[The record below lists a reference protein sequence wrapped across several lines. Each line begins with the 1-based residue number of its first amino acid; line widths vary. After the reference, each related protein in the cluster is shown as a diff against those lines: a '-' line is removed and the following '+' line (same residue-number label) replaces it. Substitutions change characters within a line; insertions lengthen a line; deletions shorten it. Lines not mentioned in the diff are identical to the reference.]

1 MDIVQSIVLG
11 VVQGLG
17 EFLPISS
24 SGHLIVIP
32 WLLGWREHTLSFDVM
47 LHAGTLFAVVVY
59 FWKDWMTL
67 IKEGILSLKE
77 KTLKG
82 VPQRKLFWFIVIA
95 SIPGAIIGKL
105 LEDKAETI
113 FRSPFLIAG
122 TIGGFAIIFYLIDR
136 FGRKTR
142 NLQALNLKDSILI
155 GLSQAL
161 AIVPGISRSGITI
174 ACGLGLKLDRESSA
188 KFSFLLATPII
199 FGATVIKL
207 RDIFILTNGQQNISL
222 LLGFIISAVTGFL
235 AIHYLLG
242 YVRRHT
248 FNLFVIY
255 RIIFS
260 LTIFA
265 AFLFRR

>member
-1 MDIVQSIVLG
+1 MNIIQSIVLG

-47 LHAGTLFAVVVY
+47 LHAGTLLAVVVY
-59 FWKDWMTL
+59 FWKDWL
-67 IKEGILSLKE
+67 NILRKE
-77 KTLKG
+77 
-82 VPQRKLFWFIVIA
+82 RKLFWYIVIA
-95 SIPGAIIGKL
+95 SVPGAIIGKL
-105 LEDKAETI
+105 LEEKAETI
-113 FRSPFLIAG
+113 FRNPLLIAG
-122 TIGGFAIIFYLIDR
+122 TMGGFAIIFYLIDR
-136 FGRKTR
+136 FSKRTR
-142 NLQALNLKDSILI
+142 NLQALNLRDSILI
-155 GLSQAL
+155 GISQAL

-188 KFSFLLATPII
+188 KFSFLLSAPII
-199 FGATVIKL
+199 FGATVLKVK
-207 RDIFILTNGQQNISL
+207 DIFVLSNGTQGVSL
-222 LLGFIISAVTGFL
+222 LLGFIVSAVTGFL

-260 LTIFA
+260 IIIFVIW
-265 AFLFRR
+265 LVKIS